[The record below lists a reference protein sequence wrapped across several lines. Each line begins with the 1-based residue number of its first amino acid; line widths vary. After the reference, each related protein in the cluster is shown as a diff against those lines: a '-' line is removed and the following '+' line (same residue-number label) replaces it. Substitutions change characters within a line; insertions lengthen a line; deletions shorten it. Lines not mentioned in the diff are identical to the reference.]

1 MLVLVACGG
10 SSTPTEAPTE
20 VPTRAPFEV
29 ATQAPAAQAPANLNS
44 GPVNTTSELLF
55 FNQSSLVICFVYLAP
70 ENEEAWG
77 PDLLGNVIL
86 GTEGEYQIASIPA
99 GIYNIRFEFCDG
111 FILEEFGIDLT
122 TDFTYT
128 LTD

>member
-1 MLVLVACGG
+1 MRNKRRFAILTGMLVMLVLVACG
-10 SSTPTEAPTE
+10 SSTPTEAP
-20 VPTRAPFEV
+20 PDL
-29 ATQAPAAQAPANLNS
+29 NL
-44 GPVNTTSELLF
+44 GPVNTTSELLIL
-55 FNQSSLVICFVYLAP
+55 NQSSLEICFVYLAP

-77 PDLLGNVIL
+77 LDLLGNIVL
-86 GTEGEYQIASIPA
+86 GTGGEYQIASIPP